1 VANAACPLRMAV
13 RRCLNEL
20 PPRSTGVVAVS
31 GGPDSVALLRA
42 LVQESTAVLVAA
54 HLNHQLRGAES
65 DADEAF
71 VRGLA
76 PGLALRCERLDV
88 RRLAEGKGDNLESV
102 GRRLRYAWLT
112 SVAQE
117 TGAAWVATGH
127 TADDQAE
134 TVLHRLLRG
143 TGLRGLAG
151 IPRRRPLAPGID
163 VVRPLL
169 EVRRSEVIAFLEQLG
184 QPSCH
189 DTSNLDP
196 QFTRNRLRHE
206 LVPLLAKDYNPAVV
220 DVLNRLAAHAGE
232 VHAFVADQA
241 SVLLSVVELPRAG
254 KTIVLDARQL
264 DAAPA
269 VLVREALWLLWD
281 REKWPLGE
289 MGFEAWQRAVTVIR
303 GEQTAVDFPGG
314 VCIRRVEQVVQL
326 SSPRAPLARRGAAE
340 GTIRH
345 P

>member
-1 VANAACPLRMAV
+1 VANAVCPLRMAV
-13 RRCLNEL
+13 RRCLKEL

-42 LVQESTAVLVAA
+42 LVQESTAALVVA

-76 PGLALRCERLDV
+76 PGLTLRCERLDV
-88 RRLAEGKGDNLESV
+88 RRLAEGEGDNLESV

-143 TGLRGLAG
+143 TGWRGLAG

-169 EVRRSEVIAFLEQLG
+169 EVRRSEVLAFLEQLG
-184 QPSCH
+184 QLSCH

-196 QFTRNRLRHE
+196 QFTRNRLRRD
-206 LVPLLAKDYNPAVV
+206 LLPLLAKDYNPAVV
-220 DVLNRLAAHAGE
+220 VVLNRLATHAGE
-232 VHAFVADQA
+232 VHTFVADQA
-241 SVLLSVVELPRAG
+241 SVLLSAVELPRAG

-269 VLVREALWLLWD
+269 VLVREALWLLWE

-314 VCIRRVEQVVQL
+314 VRIRRLGQVVQL
-326 SSPRAPLARRGAAE
+326 MRGEA
-340 GTIRH
+340 TV
-345 P
+345 